1 MLKVR
6 GKNKH
11 NHWISISISPS
22 GAIFD
27 FHWEKKT
34 SFQHWFWHVYSHKF
48 KVLSLVYQDL
58 VTRYTYGSHKHHT
71 IYELDLCMGQHFSSL
86 SVTCLWS
93 CIFFRLHACW
103 RVCMCVCRVLNFE
116 KLKKLLQFENSK
128 NYFYFCQMKFNRFT
142 LDLCW
147 SDRSKF
153 YLARVTSAF

>member
-1 MLKVR
+1 MTRAIKGLSKPSAYDQQTWVSRPKTCYNVHFSCLMEMRLYIRYYQKKKKILVLKVR

-48 KVLSLVYQDL
+48 KVLSLVYLDL
-58 VTRYTYGSHKHHT
+58 VARYTYGSHIHHT
-71 IYELDLCMGQHFSSL
+71 IYELDLCMGQHFFSL

-93 CIFFRLHACW
+93 CIFLRLHACW
-103 RVCMCVCRVLNFE
+103 RVCV
-116 KLKKLLQFENSK
+116 
-128 NYFYFCQMKFNRFT
+128 
-142 LDLCW
+142 
-147 SDRSKF
+147 
-153 YLARVTSAF
+153 